1 MNINVLSSSSPR
13 GLVNFPANFPILRTG
28 MKAILVI
35 IVLIIGCLAANGQGN
50 PLSRYSHMGG
60 GGGKDSL
67 QHRKDDTISVNFRF
81 LDSSRLQKLDS
92 EVYNFYLR
100 YPLPPTYVDF
110 GNLGTESHDLIFHP
124 FMKPGWDGGWHALD
138 PYVFTVEGSRFYNT
152 TKPYSELGYLLG
164 SHSEQMIDLV
174 HTQNITRNWNAFFEY
189 RLVSSPGTFGNQNT
203 THNNYRFSSW
213 YQSNNKRYQAF
224 LLLLGSKLIAA
235 ESAGIQNVAYM
246 DSIGFSD
253 RYNIPTNIGNPN
265 VYNVINNPFAG
276 ASSVTTGSYYT
287 TGTFMLRQQ
296 YDIIGLK
303 DSIVNDSVV
312 IPLFYPKFRAEQ
324 TISYS
329 TYHQRF
335 NDQQPAPAYY
345 TQKLNFISVPDTVN
359 LSDLWHNLTNDFSLY
374 SFPDSKN
381 SQQFLK
387 AGISFQ
393 TMNGTYDA
401 GERSLFNLFLH
412 GEYRNKT
419 RNKKWDIEAFGNFY
433 LSGFNSGDYNAYISL
448 KRQISKNL
456 GFLQVGFENVNRT
469 VSMAWSTE
477 SSFGFGVPA
486 NNFFNKENI
495 IHLFGSYDQ
504 PKLQLNLTANYYL
517 VTNFPY
523 FYDYYL
529 AGQESNP
536 FNVLIISADK
546 RFALTRHLIF
556 RAQAFV
562 QKVAGNSPV
571 NIPLFVTH
579 GQIGYEGKLGFK
591 NLVIAF
597 GVEFR
602 YFSPY
607 TADGYSPVIGQF
619 YTQKETTIA
628 EQLPDITAYLNF
640 RIRSFVAYFRTENLN
655 TAQVNQAN
663 GFGFSNNN
671 FVAPLYPNAGLKI
684 RLGIYWSFVN

>member
-1 MNINVLSSSSPR
+1 MNINVLSGTSPR
-13 GLVNFPANFPILRTG
+13 GMVNFPANSRIQRSG
-28 MKAILVI
+28 MKGLLVI
-35 IVLIIGCLAANGQGN
+35 IVLIIGCLTANGQGN
-50 PLSRYSHMGG
+50 PLSRYSHMGSS
-60 GGGKDSL
+60 GGKDSL
-67 QHRKDDTISVNFRF
+67 EHRKDDTISVTFRF
-81 LDSSRLQKLDS
+81 LDSSRLQKIDS

-110 GNLGTESHDLIFHP
+110 GNLGTESHSLIFSP

-164 SHSEQMIDLV
+164 SHAEQMIDLV

-189 RLVSSPGTFGNQNT
+189 RLISSPGTFGNQNT

-224 LLLLGSKLIAA
+224 LIMLGSKLESA
-235 ESAGIQNVAYM
+235 ESAGIQNNADL
-246 DSIGFSD
+246 DSATYSNRFT
-253 RYNIPTNIGNPN
+253 IPTNIGPSQI
-265 VYNVINNPFAG
+265 Y
-276 ASSVTTGSYYT
+276 SSVNNAFGVTIPTGTFYT

-303 DSIVNDSVV
+303 DSLVNDSVV

-335 NDQQPAPAYY
+335 NDYSPQAGYY
-345 TQKLNFISVPDTVN
+345 IKNLDFISTPDTVS

-381 SQQFLK
+381 SQQFIK

-393 TMNGTYDA
+393 TMNGTYNA
-401 GERSLFNLFLH
+401 GERSLYNLFIH

-419 RNKKWDIEAFGNFY
+419 RNKKWDVEAFGNFY
-433 LSGFNSGDYNAYISL
+433 INGFNAGDYNAYISL

-469 VSMAWSTE
+469 LSMAWSQQ
-477 SSFGFGVPA
+477 SSFGFGVP
-486 NNFFNKENI
+486 NGFFNKENVV
-495 IHLFGSYDQ
+495 HLFGSIDQ
-504 PKLQLNLTANYYL
+504 PKLGLTLSGNYYL
-517 VTNFPY
+517 LTNYPY
-523 FYDYYL
+523 FKNYYI
-529 AGQESNP
+529 AAQDVSP
-536 FNVLIISADK
+536 FNVLIVSADK
-546 RFALTRHLIF
+546 RLALTRHLIV
-556 RAQAFV
+556 RVLAV
-562 QKVAGNSPV
+562 LHKEAGNSPV
-571 NIPLFVTH
+571 NIPVFVTH
-579 GQIGYEGKLGFK
+579 GQIGYEGKLGFR

-597 GVEFR
+597 GLEFR
-602 YFSPY
+602 YFTPY
-607 TADGYSPVIGQF
+607 QADAYSPVVGQF
-619 YTQKETTIA
+619 FTQNQTTIA
-628 EQLPDITAYLNF
+628 EKLPDINAYINF

-655 TAQVNQAN
+655 TAQVSPAT
-663 GFGFSNNN
+663 GFGFTNNN
-671 FVAPLYPNAGLKI
+671 FVAPSYPYAGLKI

>member
-1 MNINVLSSSSPR
+1 MNINVLSGASGQ
-13 GLVNFPANFPILRTG
+13 GLFNFPANFRILRSALRG
-28 MKAILVI
+28 LLVI
-35 IVLIIGCLAANGQGN
+35 IILVTGCQSAIGQGN
-50 PLSRYSHMGG
+50 PFSKYGHMNG

-67 QHRKDDTISVNFRF
+67 EHRKDDTISVTFRF
-81 LDSSRLQKLDS
+81 LDSSRLQKIDS

-100 YPLPPTYVDF
+100 YPLSPTYVDF
-110 GNLGTESHDLIFHP
+110 GNLGTESHDLIFNP

-138 PYVFTVEGSRFYNT
+138 PYVFKVEDSRFYNT

-164 SHSEQMIDLV
+164 SHSEQMINLV
-174 HTQNITRNWNAFFEY
+174 HTQNITQNWNAFFQY

-213 YQSNNKRYQAF
+213 YKSNNKRYQAF
-224 LLLLGSKLIAA
+224 LLMLGSKLIAA
-235 ESAGIQNVAYM
+235 ESAGIQSSAFLDSPAYAN
-246 DSIGFSD
+246 
-253 RYNIPTNIGNPN
+253 RYIIPTNIGSSN
-265 VYNVINNPFAG
+265 VYGNINNPFGGGSAV
-276 ASSVTTGSYYT
+276 STGSYYT

-303 DSIVNDSVV
+303 DSIVTDSLV

-335 NDQQPAPAYY
+335 NDQSPTPSYY
-345 TQKLNFISVPDTVN
+345 TQNLGFISVPDTVN

-393 TMNGTYDA
+393 TMHGTYDA
-401 GERSLFNLFLH
+401 GERSLYNLFMH

-419 RNKKWDIEAFGNFY
+419 KNKKWDIEAFGNFY
-433 LSGFNSGDYNAYISL
+433 INGYNSGDYNAYISL
-448 KRQISKNL
+448 QRQISKSL
-456 GFLQVGFENVNRT
+456 GFLQLGFENVNRT
-469 VSMAWSTE
+469 LSMAWSTQ

-486 NNFFNKENI
+486 NSFFNKENI
-495 IHLFGSYDQ
+495 THLFGSIDQ
-504 PKLQLNLTANYYL
+504 PKLQLNLAANYYL
-517 VTNFPY
+517 VTNYPY
-523 FYDYYL
+523 FNNYYL
-529 AGQESNP
+529 AAQQSSP
-536 FNVLIISADK
+536 FNVLIVSADK
-546 RFALTRHLIF
+546 RFALTRHFIL
-556 RAQAFV
+556 RALV
-562 QKVAGNSPV
+562 VLQKEAGNSPV

-579 GQIGYEGKLGFK
+579 GQLGYEGKLGYK
-591 NLVIAF
+591 NLMLAF

-607 TADGYSPVIGQF
+607 KADGYSPVIGQF
-619 YTQKETTIA
+619 FTQNQTTIA

-640 RIRSFVAYFRTENLN
+640 RIRSFVCYFRTENLN
-655 TAQVNQAN
+655 TAQFSSAT
-663 GFGFSNNN
+663 GFGFTNNN
-671 FVAPLYPNAGLKI
+671 EVAPSYYNSGLKI